1 MGDTVGQCGPRGTM
15 QPKYFIPSPETALL
29 LVSPRAASPPELT
42 VVAPQSSLSPRPQ
55 PCLDIILG
63 FVVSK
68 LVHLTDVKMH
78 TIDTWIDSILLRQ

>member
-1 MGDTVGQCGPRGTM
+1 M
-15 QPKYFIPSPETALL
+15 
-29 LVSPRAASPPELT
+29 
-42 VVAPQSSLSPRPQ
+42 VAPQSSLSPRPQ